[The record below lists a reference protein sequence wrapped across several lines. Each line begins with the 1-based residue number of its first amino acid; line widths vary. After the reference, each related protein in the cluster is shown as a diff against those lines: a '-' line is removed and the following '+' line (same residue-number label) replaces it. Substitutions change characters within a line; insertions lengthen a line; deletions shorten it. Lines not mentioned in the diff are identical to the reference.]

1 MPYQQVPCAV
11 RTLLGAR
18 LWERG
23 MFPLVDADPTNDT
36 HPKIEALLIE
46 GYRKMSP
53 AQKLA
58 RVRALTRAVQE
69 LALMDVRRRHPDA
82 DAREQALRVASRWLT
97 PDLMMRAFGWDVREA
112 GY

>member
-1 MPYQQVPCAV
+1 M
-11 RTLLGAR
+11 
-18 LWERG
+18 
-23 MFPLVDADPTNDT
+23 DADPTNDT

-97 PDLMMRAFGWDVREA
+97 PDLMMRAFGWNVREA